1 MQDTVIYSER
11 LWPSPWVWLLVLG
24 AAAASIVTFAPIDV
38 LIGFAA
44 AVVIALVLVTLL
56 VLSTPRILVTST
68 TLTVGRAMIERRYL
82 GAVSAYTGDE
92 ATEQRGTA
100 LNGLAYLCIRGWIS
114 PVVRIEVTDPEDRTP
129 YWLASTRRPKQFTAA
144 LTR

>member
-1 MQDTVIYSER
+1 
-11 LWPSPWVWLLVLG
+11 
-24 AAAASIVTFAPIDV
+24 
-38 LIGFAA
+38 
-44 AVVIALVLVTLL
+44 
-56 VLSTPRILVTST
+56 VTST
-68 TLTVGRAMIERRYL
+68 TLTVGRATIERRYL